1 MIRRAKPLSRSLIA
15 LFIACI
21 LGVAG
26 VALFQRP
33 AASGSAGAVAS
44 VASRDARNT
53 FGPAGEFKSEGRPA
67 RIFIVKN
74 GDPGGAIEGF
84 NAANNDK
91 LRIEGFGLTKPE
103 AVKALMHQENRDTI
117 LALPGGPSIKLLN
130 TSIESLPDANFQLEL
145 DRVGL
150 VETFADDFNSFSWYA
165 EGLAPEKD
173 RQGTWRT
180 NYGWQAPGAEGS
192 RSLPGESEIYAD
204 AAFKG
209 TSPVVLGLNPFHLAN
224 GTLEIW
230 GERAEERVLPFIWGR
245 RYVSG
250 MITTKYSFY
259 QLYGVFEMRARLPK
273 GRGFWPAFWLLPRD
287 STWPPE
293 LDVFEVLGHETTK
306 LYTAAHSKAGGVHTA
321 TGGDMPVPD
330 LSADFHR
337 YAVEWQKDEVR
348 WYFDGVEI
356 ERAGTPADMQK
367 PMYMLANLAVGG
379 GWPGQ
384 PDSTTQFPG
393 VYAIDWIRA
402 YRRVVNKD

>member
-1 MIRRAKPLSRSLIA
+1 MSNRRQSSSGSSIA
-15 LFIACI
+15 LLTACI

-26 VALFQRP
+26 AVLFLRQGAKGADAVRAVESI
-33 AASGSAGAVAS
+33 AA
-44 VASRDARNT
+44 REARNT
-53 FGPAGEFKSEGRPA
+53 FGPAGEFKQEGRPV
-67 RIFIVKN
+67 RIFIIKK
-74 GDPGGAIEGF
+74 GDAGGVIEGF

-91 LRIEGFGLTKPE
+91 LRIEGFGLTRPE
-103 AVKALMHQENRDTI
+103 TVKALMHREGRDTI
-117 LALPGGPSIKLLN
+117 LMLPGG
-130 TSIESLPDANFQLEL
+130 TSIRLAEVSIDSFPDASFQLEL
-145 DRVGL
+145 DRTGL

-180 NYGWQAPGAEGS
+180 NYGWQKPDAEGS
-192 RSLPGESEIYAD
+192 RSLAGESEIYAD

-209 TSPVVLGLNPFHLAN
+209 TSPDVLGLNPFHLVK

-230 GERAEERVLPFIWGR
+230 GEPAPERVLPFIWGR

-250 MITTKYSFY
+250 IITTKYSFS
-259 QLYGVFEMRARLPK
+259 QLYGVFEIRARLPK
-273 GRGFWPAFWLLPRD
+273 GRGFWPAFWLMPAD

-306 LYTAAHSKAGGVHTA
+306 LYTAAHSKAGGEHTA

-330 LSADFHR
+330 LSAEFHQ

-356 ERAGTPADMQK
+356 ERTATPADMQK
-367 PMYMLANLAVGG
+367 PMYLLANLAVGA

-384 PDSTTQFPG
+384 PDSSTQFPG

-402 YRRVVNKD
+402 YRRAME